1 MAAEVNLV
9 SYSTLNIVHVSAVTD
24 HCLAKQNRTN
34 EPLIKD
40 WQINERNPKEEKKTI
55 SPK

>member
-1 MAAEVNLV
+1 
-9 SYSTLNIVHVSAVTD
+9 VHVSAVTD

-34 EPLIKD
+34 EPVIKD
-40 WQINERNPKEEKKTI
+40 WQINERNPKKEKTI